1 MRKTKKQKIIDK
13 YWENEV
19 MAPWDEALLKTNDA
33 LLSEFADGTLNES
46 GLSLLNMRGY
56 LDQLLSM
63 CSSDEQREAVWLDFF
78 MAEYAKSLIER
89 GVPCSREEVEV
100 AANNVQLLAS
110 VVARSH

>member
-1 MRKTKKQKIIDK
+1 MRKAKKQEILDK
-13 YWENEV
+13 FWENEV

-33 LLSEFADGTLNES
+33 LLSEFADGTLNEA
-46 GLSLLNMRGY
+46 GLQLLNMRGY
-56 LDQLLSM
+56 RDQLLSM

-100 AANNVQLLAS
+100 AATTARQLAS
-110 VVARSH
+110 GFARAH